1 MRRPTLTW
9 LALPA
14 LLLLG
19 ACGGGGAA
27 TARAP
32 AQPET
37 PEVAACREEARASIS
52 SRDIARRQ
60 NFTDVN
66 QMARIARM
74 QEEAEQRAFRDC
86 LRRRGVMRGGG
97 VEPIRRLDDF

>member
-9 LALPA
+9 LVLPA

-19 ACGGGGAA
+19 ACGGAT

-32 AQPET
+32 ALPET
-37 PEVAACREEARASIS
+37 PDVAACREEARAAGFSNQE
-52 SRDIARRQ
+52 IARRQ

-66 QMARIARM
+66 QMARIARL

-86 LRRRGVMRGGG
+86 LRRRGLVRGGG
-97 VEPIRRLDDF
+97 VEPVRRTDPF